1 MIALATVAFGM
12 GVNKP
17 DVRFVVH
24 ADMPGSV
31 EAYYQEIGRAGRDG
45 LPAETLTLYGVED
58 IALRRRQIDEKN
70 IDEQRRRVEHR
81 RLGALT
87 ALCEAARCRRQIL
100 LAYFEEEAP
109 PCGRCDVCRGQ
120 VALYDGTIDAQKAL
134 SAVARTGQR
143 FGAGYLASLL
153 VGEATEPM
161 RRNGHDSLKTFGVGK
176 DRSKQAWSAI
186 YRQLFACEAL
196 DAASEEHGGFRLT
209 EKGEAI
215 LLGREKLRLRSP
227 AERTRRRER
236 DRAART
242 VDVDDA
248 DAEILAKLKALRREL
263 AREEGVPAFMI
274 FPDKTLL
281 EMADRRPATLAEFGE
296 VHGVGQR
303 KLTLYGEAFLA
314 ALAAG

>member
-1 MIALATVAFGM
+1 
-12 GVNKP
+12 
-17 DVRFVVH
+17 
-24 ADMPGSV
+24 
-31 EAYYQEIGRAGRDG
+31 
-45 LPAETLTLYGVED
+45 
-58 IALRRRQIDEKN
+58 
-70 IDEQRRRVEHR
+70 
-81 RLGALT
+81 
-87 ALCEAARCRRQIL
+87 
-100 LAYFEEEAP
+100 
-109 PCGRCDVCRGQ
+109 

-161 RRNGHDSLKTFGVGK
+161 RRNGHDNLKTFGVGK

-215 LLGREKLRLRSP
+215 LLGRETLQLRNP
-227 AERTRRRER
+227 GERTRRRER
-236 DRAART
+236 GLAANSPPM
-242 VDVDDA
+242 DDA
-248 DAEILAKLKALRREL
+248 DADLLAKLKGLRREL
-263 AREEGVPAFMI
+263 ARDEGVPAFMI

-281 EMADRRPATLAEFGE
+281 DMAGRRPATLAEMSE

-303 KLTLYGEAFLA
+303 KLTLYGEAFLE
-314 ALAAG
+314 ALRRG